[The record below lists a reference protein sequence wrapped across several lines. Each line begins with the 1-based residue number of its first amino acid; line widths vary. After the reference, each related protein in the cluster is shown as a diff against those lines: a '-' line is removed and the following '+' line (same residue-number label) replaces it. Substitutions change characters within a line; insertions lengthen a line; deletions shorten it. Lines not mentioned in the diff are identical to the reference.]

1 MTPLEDNREG
11 DGSIIKVNEIATLPP
26 QISYKNIIRSR
37 LNVRGGKDVISRNR
51 SVVRAGPS
59 GAENLR
65 VGPTGAQKFADGKHS
80 K

>member
-1 MTPLEDNREG
+1 MTPLEDTREG

-26 QISYKNIIRSR
+26 DISYKNIIRSR
-37 LNVRGGKDVISRNR
+37 LNVRGGMQGVSRNR
-51 SVVRAGPS
+51 SVARTRPS

-65 VGPTGAQKFADGKHS
+65 VGSTGAQKFADGNRS